1 VKKSNGLYVSQT
13 NDSITTISFN
23 SKKFSYSKQEIS
35 ELLSQGK
42 IQLNSLRL
50 KLLADLMSE
59 VFPEYVFV
67 EDNVM
72 LVDKELNFDSKYHIF
87 KERIKQKYLEK
98 HRCKIHPSVLLN
110 KDFKCHRYTTCL
122 MLNNGEKPKEC
133 IATGDIAEK
142 ISLINN
148 SDDVPK
154 LELEQV
160 EENLR
165 PHYEQLVLKVALS
178 VYAEKKNNNVEVNQ
192 SINNNSM
199 EVKNNETRTI
209 IIEKED
215 DETLQKIKNV
225 SFEVYNQICSSI
237 EKEIHVL
244 EKEHRCPLIIIDNYA
259 KQVGGIGRC
268 RILSKFAKPIRVNA
282 RQPYIFVP
290 KRNTCCFEQYRFPNY
305 YFCWIYQEYYKKK
318 DENEIEVETI

>member
-1 VKKSNGLYVSQT
+1 MSQT

-50 KLLADLMSE
+50 KLLADLMCE

-72 LVDKELNFDSKYHIF
+72 LVDRDLDFDGNYKLF

-98 HRCKIHPSVLLN
+98 YRCRKHPSVLLN

-142 ISLINN
+142 LFLSNN

-154 LELEQV
+154 LELEQI

-178 VYAEKKNNNVEVNQ
+178 LQAEKKNNNNNVEV
-192 SINNNSM
+192 SKTVDNNCI
-199 EVKNNETRTI
+199 EVKNSELKTI
-209 IIEKED
+209 IIEKGD
-215 DETLQKIKNV
+215 DETLQRIKNV
-225 SFEVYNQICSSI
+225 SFEVYSQVCSSI
-237 EKEIHVL
+237 EKEIHRL
-244 EKEHRCPLIIIDNYA
+244 EKEHFCPLIIIDNYA

-268 RILSKFAKPIRVNA
+268 KVLSKFAKPIRVNA
-282 RQPYIFVP
+282 RKPYVFVP
-290 KRNTCCFEQYRFPNY
+290 KRNTYCFEQYRFPNY
-305 YFCWIYQEYYKKK
+305 HFCWIYQEYYKKK
-318 DENEIEVETI
+318 DKNEI